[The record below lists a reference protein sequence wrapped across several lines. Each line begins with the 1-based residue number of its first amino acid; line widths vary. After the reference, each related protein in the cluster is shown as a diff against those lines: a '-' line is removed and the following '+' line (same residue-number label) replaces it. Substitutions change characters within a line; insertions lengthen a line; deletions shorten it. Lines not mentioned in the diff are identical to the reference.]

1 MIETTSDTQI
11 LFDRTFP
18 PIDRHTL
25 ALYCGV
31 SGDSNPI
38 HVDSDFAK
46 SAGFPDVFA
55 HGMLGMAY
63 LGTALEDAGLGGRL
77 KNFRVRFKSVTQLG
91 AELRCMGSVSSADGT
106 EINLSVVD
114 QHGEEKL
121 AGSATLN
128 S

>member
-1 MIETTSDTQI
+1 MTDVATDAKI
-11 LFDRTFP
+11 LFDKTFP

-46 SAGFPDVFA
+46 AAGFPDVFA
-55 HGMLGMAY
+55 HGMLAMAY
-63 LGTALEDAGLGGRL
+63 LGTALEDAGIAANLR
-77 KNFRVRFKSVTQLG
+77 NFRTRFKAVTQLG
-91 AELRCMGSVSSADGT
+91 AQLRCTGTVSPADGAA
-106 EINLSVVD
+106 IDLQVVD
-114 QHGEEKL
+114 QFGDVKL